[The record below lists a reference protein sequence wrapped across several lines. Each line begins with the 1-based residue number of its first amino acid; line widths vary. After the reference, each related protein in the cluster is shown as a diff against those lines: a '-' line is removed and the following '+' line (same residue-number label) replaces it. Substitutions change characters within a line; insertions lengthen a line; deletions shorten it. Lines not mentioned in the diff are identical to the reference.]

1 MKYHLIADGPP
12 GYHVNSC
19 KGTTRDMR
27 DFIPSELNE
36 NKKNSSR
43 NIFTSLQKKKKK
55 KKAYTHKQ
63 TRIGARSYR
72 VLSRKFT
79 KSLAARYTRSLRGCA
94 VVHGTT
100 ALNIFFL
107 SFISY
112 IVLF

>member
-19 KGTTRDMR
+19 KGTARDMR

-55 KKAYTHKQ
+55 KHTHTNRHVLGCEAIECFQGNLQKAWRQDTH
-63 TRIGARSYR
+63 
-72 VLSRKFT
+72 
-79 KSLAARYTRSLRGCA
+79 AA
-94 VVHGTT
+94 
-100 ALNIFFL
+100 
-107 SFISY
+107 
-112 IVLF
+112 